1 QIKDK
6 LKNNI
11 LPSCMGLFD
20 ISLVSNNNKN
30 IIELTL
36 ASGREKPYYIRRYG
50 LSPKGCFIR
59 VGSAS
64 EPMDVNQIEDMFS
77 RRTRVSIGKIKSNK
91 QDLSFEQLK
100 IYYEEFNRTLN
111 DQFASNLELLTE
123 KGAFNLWCVFII

>member
-1 QIKDK
+1 
-6 LKNNI
+6 
-11 LPSCMGLFD
+11 MGLFD